1 MVYAMLI
8 LFSHGSS
15 LLTVHV
21 AVSLAA
27 AMIMLL
33 LRRTCIVPGY
43 TAVYGLALGLDKM
56 GEGIQMGLGGFGI
69 SIG

>member
-8 LFSHGSS
+8 LFSHGPS
-15 LLTVHV
+15 LLAVHV
-21 AVSLAA
+21 M
-27 AMIMLL
+27 AMMPVIVL